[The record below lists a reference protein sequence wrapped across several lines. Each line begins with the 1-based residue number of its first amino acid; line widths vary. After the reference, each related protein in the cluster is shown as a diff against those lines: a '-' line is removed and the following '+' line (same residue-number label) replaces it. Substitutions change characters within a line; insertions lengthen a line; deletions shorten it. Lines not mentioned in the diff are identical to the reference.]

1 MAEEGLRTLSRG
13 QSLVGLSTWLGGVG
27 KALLTAL
34 EMQRFL
40 LDVLPQDLHALF
52 TNRSYD

>member
-1 MAEEGLRTLSRG
+1 MGLG
-13 QSLVGLSTWLGGVG
+13 TWLGGVG

-40 LDVLPQDLHALF
+40 LDLLPQDFHALF
-52 TNRSYD
+52 TNRSRD